1 MTQTG
6 SEDRSQITIIVLT
19 KAIMLEN
26 YDRIKE
32 LLDLI
37 PGRKWSRE
45 EIIADRPM
53 KWDYSL
59 LAMDNKKIVGV
70 WLVSKKGDTRHN
82 HMTSVDE
89 PYRRAGIGS
98 KITRVSA
105 FRAQELGEEF
115 LTTKVEEGNEMSIN
129 FNLRFGFDV
138 YGEEFNEEEGINY
151 FLLRG
156 TPVKILEEL
165 NEI

>member
-1 MTQTG
+1 MIQNI
-6 SEDRSQITIIVLT
+6 SEDSSHITVITLT
-19 KAIMLEN
+19 NALMLEN
-26 YDRIKE
+26 YDRIKN
-32 LLDLI
+32 LLDQI

>member
-1 MTQTG
+1 MIQNI
-6 SEDRSQITIIVLT
+6 SEDSSHITVITLT
-19 KAIMLEN
+19 NAFMLEN
-26 YDRIKE
+26 YDRIKN
-32 LLDLI
+32 LLDQI

-156 TPVKILEEL
+156 TPAKILEEL